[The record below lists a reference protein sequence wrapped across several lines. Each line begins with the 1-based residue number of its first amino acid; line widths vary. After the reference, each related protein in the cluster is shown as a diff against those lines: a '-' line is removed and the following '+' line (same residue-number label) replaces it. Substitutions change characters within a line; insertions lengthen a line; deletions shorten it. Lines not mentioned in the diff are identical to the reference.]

1 MFTSQSDRA
10 AMMSLLSPATGL
22 SNNFGQMNLTPN
34 PNPNQLTPTPLVQRP
49 SRRSFTPNMRAIT
62 PPSFSPI
69 NRSNMS
75 NLDDYDSPWNSF
87 NSFNSIG
94 NNSKMNDDDPFGL
107 TKINGSSAT
116 TDRFPT
122 FLKPS
127 RIDPLANS
135 TLCTPNQTPNGG
147 AISK

>member
-1 MFTSQSDRA
+1 MFKSQSDRN
-10 AMMSLLSPATGL
+10 AMMSLLSPATGI
-22 SNNFGQMNLTPN
+22 SNNFGQMSLTPN
-34 PNPNQLTPTPLVQRP
+34 LNPNQLTPTPLIQRP
-49 SRRSFTPNMRAIT
+49 SRRSFTPMRSIT

-75 NLDDYDSPWNSF
+75 NIDEYDSPWNSS
-87 NSFNSIG
+87 NSFYSIG

-107 TKINGSSAT
+107 TKINGSPAT
-116 TDRFPT
+116 MDRFPS

-127 RIDPLANS
+127 RLDPSANS
-135 TLCTPNQTPNGG
+135 NLCNSNQTPSGG